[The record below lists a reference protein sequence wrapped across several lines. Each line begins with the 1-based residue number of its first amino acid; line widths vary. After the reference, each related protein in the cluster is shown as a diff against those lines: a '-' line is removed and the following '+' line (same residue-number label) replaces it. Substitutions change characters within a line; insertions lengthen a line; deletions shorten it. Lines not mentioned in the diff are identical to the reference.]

1 MKTRLLGTVSA
12 CAVTLL
18 SLSAQAVPVSGQGT
32 WESTLQGR
40 DLDGNAST
48 YEAYYDTT
56 LKITWLADANFAQTS
71 GFDSDGQMNWVDAN
85 AWAAGLTL
93 GGYTDWRLPTI
104 TPINGSSYNT
114 TLSTNATT
122 DFGYADSAGWLDGSG
137 NPVSEMG
144 HMYYVALGNLGAC
157 APNNANPGSCPAK
170 QPGYGLSNTADFLNL
185 QANGYWSGSVLD
197 SSNAWAN
204 FFGGGGQFSGIDS
217 NLKFAWAV
225 RSGDVSA
232 VPVPAAVWLFGSGL
246 IGLLGLARR
255 KQGFLC
261 RI

>member
-1 MKTRLLGTVSA
+1 MKTRLLGAVSA
-12 CAVTLL
+12 FTITLL
-18 SLSAQAVPVSGQGT
+18 SLSAQAIPVSGQGT

-56 LKITWLADANFAQTS
+56 LKITWLADANYAQTS
-71 GFDSDGQMNWVDAN
+71 GFDSDGQMIWADAN

-114 TLSTNATT
+114 VLSTNATT
-122 DFGYADSAGWLDGSG
+122 DFGFAGSAGWVDGSG

-144 HMYYVALGNLGAC
+144 HMYYVTLGNLGAC

-185 QANGYWSGSVLD
+185 QADGYWSGSELD
-197 SSNAWAN
+197 SSWAWAS
-204 FFGGGGQFSGIDS
+204 FFGGGGQFTGGKSK
-217 NLKFAWAV
+217 NKFAWAV
-225 RSGDVSA
+225 RSGDISA

-255 KQGFLC
+255 K
-261 RI
+261 R